1 MKTIL
6 FAAALSVSGIALAQD
21 TTTDDM
27 TTDETM
33 AEPMQTDPTMP
44 PPADTTA
51 PQPAETAPPPATM
64 PPPATTMPP
73 PGTPSTVAP
82 GNENREEDA
91 RGIAVVSDAAT
102 APAGANQPISAPPG
116 ATIVPSAN
124 QSAVFATEPAQQQYP
139 PCTREVTDN
148 CVQTYE
154 RGVPD

>member
-33 AEPMQTDPTMP
+33 TEPMQDQMP
-44 PPADTTA
+44 PPANTTG
-51 PQPAETAPPPATM
+51 PQPAETAPPAATM

-73 PGTPSTVAP
+73 PTGTPSTVAP
-82 GNENREEDA
+82 GNENPEEDA

-124 QSAVFATEPAQQQYP
+124 QSAVFATEPAQQDYP
-139 PCTREVTDN
+139 PCTKEVTDN

>member
-1 MKTIL
+1 MRTIL

-33 AEPMQTDPTMP
+33 AEPMQ
-44 PPADTTA
+44 
-51 PQPAETAPPPATM
+51 PATM

-73 PGTPSTVAP
+73 PTGTPSTVAP
-82 GNENREEDA
+82 GNENPEEDA

-124 QSAVFATEPAQQQYP
+124 QSAVFATEPAQQEYP

-154 RGVPD
+154 RGVPN